1 MSYYFPHD
9 YDALNDDKLLQVRG
23 EFGLEGYALFWMCLE
38 TMAKNEDS
46 HLKATLIG
54 GLSLGYGVSKEKLQS
69 FLKYCVELG
78 LYESDKQGYFSKR
91 MNAHKEQFNLFKISG
106 KKGAEKRWK
115 NREPNSPPISPPYS
129 NKRKEDNIK
138 EKNIYSVGKNINLST
153 IQFPSASVP
162 GYCTNCVPMHSD
174 EDPHNV

>member
-38 TMAKNEDS
+38 TMAKNEDGR
-46 HLKATLIG
+46 LKASLIG
-54 GLSLGYGVSKEKLQS
+54 GLSLGYGVDKAKLQA

-91 MNAHKEQFNLFKISG
+91 MNEHKEQFNLFKVSG

-115 NREPNSPPISPPYS
+115 NRETNSPPITFPISPPYS

-138 EKNIYSVGKNINLST
+138 EYNSITRIKNLS
-153 IQFPSASVP
+153 SSVIP
-162 GYCTNCVPMHSD
+162 GMCCDCIEMHRD
-174 EDPHNV
+174 DQPHNIKK